1 MLSLSLK
8 RILSAVAMLLLIGI
22 GGRFF
27 LRDVPHY
34 FVFTEKSYTPYFWWR
49 NVGLFTHVFFGMTA
63 FLIGP
68 FQFIPGIRK
77 NYVKTHRT
85 MGKIYLCCIAVAAPA
100 AIYMATTSQVNF
112 VYAAGL
118 FSLA

>member
-34 FVFTEKSYTPYFWWR
+34 FVFTENPILHISGGGMLDFSR
-49 NVGLFTHVFFGMTA
+49 MFF
-63 FLIGP
+63 LE
-68 FQFIPGIRK
+68 
-77 NYVKTHRT
+77 
-85 MGKIYLCCIAVAAPA
+85 
-100 AIYMATTSQVNF
+100 
-112 VYAAGL
+112 
-118 FSLA
+118 